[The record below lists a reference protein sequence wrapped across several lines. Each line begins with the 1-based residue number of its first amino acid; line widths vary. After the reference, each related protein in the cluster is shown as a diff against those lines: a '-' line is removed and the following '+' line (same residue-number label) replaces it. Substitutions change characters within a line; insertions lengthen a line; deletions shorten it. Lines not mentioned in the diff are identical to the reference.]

1 MDTAPFDPELVREKM
16 RELGITQAAMARAL
30 GFPSQS
36 AVSNLLTTNP
46 KQKPRKAT
54 AQEARDIYRFLGIEP
69 ESQVQ
74 YVPIIGF
81 ASAGAWGE
89 AISRTKE
96 FRPIPKGIGGRNA
109 FAVELVGDSMDK
121 LLPGGGWAVVDPDK
135 RELLVGRIYLIENG
149 DHETTVKMY
158 AGEPA
163 RFEPCSHNPSHK
175 PLLLHEADYRVIG
188 RVVTYGR
195 DAP

>member
-1 MDTAPFDPELVREKM
+1 MDDPPFDPQLVREKM
-16 RELGITQAAMARAL
+16 KELGVTQADLAKVA
-30 GFPSQS
+30 GITSQS
-36 AVSNLLTTNP
+36 AISNMLTTNP
-46 KQKPRKAT
+46 NQKPRKAS

-69 ESQVQ
+69 ESRVQ

-89 AISRTKE
+89 AITKTKE
-96 FRPIPKGIGGRNA
+96 YRPIPRGIGGKNA

-121 LLPGGGWAVVDPDK
+121 LLPGGGWAVVDPDQ
-135 RELLVGRIYLIENG
+135 RSLLTGRIYLIENE

-163 RFEPCSHNPSHK
+163 RFEPCSHNPLHE
-175 PLLLHEADYRVIG
+175 PLLLHDANYRVIG